1 MDILLCYANFN
12 TILKQS
18 LKFLL
23 KMVIN
28 INIEELINELA
39 KNTGK
44 SLLQK
49 EEDNNEIINLD
60 EADSSDYIRILL
72 KSLVLKHEYNNA
84 ENILFEEIKKN
95 KSEKIYKIALD
106 FYDLLMDQS
115 DDKLK
120 NGNFSREEIFQGLK
134 DVNIIFNK
142 ESLTTI

>member
-1 MDILLCYANFN
+1 
-12 TILKQS
+12 
-18 LKFLL
+18 
-23 KMVIN
+23 MVIN

-72 KSLVLKHEYNNA
+72 KSLVLKHEYNKA

-95 KSEKIYKIALD
+95 KSEKIYKIALN

-134 DVNIIFNK
+134 DVNIIFNR
-142 ESLTTI
+142 ESLTTM

>member
-1 MDILLCYANFN
+1 
-12 TILKQS
+12 
-18 LKFLL
+18 
-23 KMVIN
+23 MVIN

-72 KSLVLKHEYNNA
+72 KSLVLKHEYNKA

-120 NGNFSREEIFQGLK
+120 NGNFLREEIFQGLK

>member
-1 MDILLCYANFN
+1 
-12 TILKQS
+12 
-18 LKFLL
+18 
-23 KMVIN
+23 MVIN

-49 EEDNNEIINLD
+49 EEDDNEIINLD

-72 KSLVLKHEYNNA
+72 KSLVLKHEYNKA

>member
-1 MDILLCYANFN
+1 
-12 TILKQS
+12 
-18 LKFLL
+18 
-23 KMVIN
+23 MVIN
-28 INIEELINELA
+28 INIEKLINKLA

-49 EEDNNEIINLD
+49 EEDNNEIINVD
-60 EADSSDYIRILL
+60 EADSSDYIRILS
-72 KSLVLKHEYNNA
+72 KSLVLKHEYNKA

>member
-28 INIEELINELA
+28 INIEELINELV

-60 EADSSDYIRILL
+60 EVDSSDYIWILL
-72 KSLVLKHEYNNA
+72 KSLVLKHEYNKA
-84 ENILFEEIKKN
+84 ENILFEEIKKRD
-95 KSEKIYKIALD
+95 Y
-106 FYDLLMDQS
+106 
-115 DDKLK
+115 
-120 NGNFSREEIFQGLK
+120 
-134 DVNIIFNK
+134 
-142 ESLTTI
+142 

>member
-1 MDILLCYANFN
+1 
-12 TILKQS
+12 
-18 LKFLL
+18 
-23 KMVIN
+23 MVIN

-84 ENILFEEIKKN
+84 EYILFEEIKKN

-106 FYDLLMDQS
+106 FYYLLMDQS

>member
-1 MDILLCYANFN
+1 
-12 TILKQS
+12 
-18 LKFLL
+18 
-23 KMVIN
+23 MVIN

>member
-1 MDILLCYANFN
+1 
-12 TILKQS
+12 
-18 LKFLL
+18 
-23 KMVIN
+23 MVIN

-72 KSLVLKHEYNNA
+72 KSLVLKHEYNKA

-120 NGNFSREEIFQGLK
+120 NGNFSREEIFHSLK

>member
-1 MDILLCYANFN
+1 
-12 TILKQS
+12 
-18 LKFLL
+18 
-23 KMVIN
+23 MVIN

-72 KSLVLKHEYNNA
+72 KSLVLKHEYNKA

-95 KSEKIYKIALD
+95 KSEKIYKIALN

-120 NGNFSREEIFQGLK
+120 NGNFLREEIFQGLK

>member
-1 MDILLCYANFN
+1 
-12 TILKQS
+12 
-18 LKFLL
+18 
-23 KMVIN
+23 MVIN

-72 KSLVLKHEYNNA
+72 KSLVLKHEYNKA

-106 FYDLLMDQS
+106 FYDLLMYQS

>member
-1 MDILLCYANFN
+1 
-12 TILKQS
+12 
-18 LKFLL
+18 
-23 KMVIN
+23 MVIN

-72 KSLVLKHEYNNA
+72 KSLVLKHEYNKA

-95 KSEKIYKIALD
+95 KSEKIYKIVLD

>member
-1 MDILLCYANFN
+1 M
-12 TILKQS
+12 
-18 LKFLL
+18 
-23 KMVIN
+23 IN

-72 KSLVLKHEYNNA
+72 KSLVLKHEYNKA

>member
-1 MDILLCYANFN
+1 
-12 TILKQS
+12 
-18 LKFLL
+18 
-23 KMVIN
+23 MVIN

-72 KSLVLKHEYNNA
+72 KSLVLKHEYNKT

-106 FYDLLMDQS
+106 FYYLLMDQS

>member
-1 MDILLCYANFN
+1 
-12 TILKQS
+12 
-18 LKFLL
+18 
-23 KMVIN
+23 MVIN
-28 INIEELINELA
+28 INIEELINELV

-106 FYDLLMDQS
+106 FYYLLMDQS

>member
-1 MDILLCYANFN
+1 
-12 TILKQS
+12 
-18 LKFLL
+18 
-23 KMVIN
+23 MVIN
-28 INIEELINELA
+28 INIEELINELV

-49 EEDNNEIINLD
+49 EEDNNKIINLD

-72 KSLVLKHEYNNA
+72 KSLVLKHEYNKA

-106 FYDLLMDQS
+106 FYYLLMDQS

>member
-1 MDILLCYANFN
+1 
-12 TILKQS
+12 
-18 LKFLL
+18 
-23 KMVIN
+23 MVIN

-72 KSLVLKHEYNNA
+72 KSLVLKHEYNKA

-134 DVNIIFNK
+134 DVNIIFNR
-142 ESLTTI
+142 ESLTTM

>member
-1 MDILLCYANFN
+1 
-12 TILKQS
+12 
-18 LKFLL
+18 
-23 KMVIN
+23 MVIN
-28 INIEELINELA
+28 INIEELINELV

-142 ESLTTI
+142 ESLITI

>member
-1 MDILLCYANFN
+1 
-12 TILKQS
+12 
-18 LKFLL
+18 
-23 KMVIN
+23 MVIN

-72 KSLVLKHEYNNA
+72 KSLVLKHEYNKA

-95 KSEKIYKIALD
+95 KSEKIYKIALN

-120 NGNFSREEIFQGLK
+120 NGNFLRQEIFQGLK
-134 DVNIIFNK
+134 DVNIIFNR
-142 ESLTTI
+142 ESLTTM

>member
-1 MDILLCYANFN
+1 
-12 TILKQS
+12 
-18 LKFLL
+18 
-23 KMVIN
+23 MVIN
-28 INIEELINELA
+28 INIEELINELV

-60 EADSSDYIRILL
+60 EVDSSDYIWILL
-72 KSLVLKHEYNNA
+72 KSPVLKHEYNKA

>member
-1 MDILLCYANFN
+1 
-12 TILKQS
+12 
-18 LKFLL
+18 
-23 KMVIN
+23 MVIN

-60 EADSSDYIRILL
+60 ETDSSDYIRILL
-72 KSLVLKHEYNNA
+72 KSLVLKHEYNKA

>member
-1 MDILLCYANFN
+1 
-12 TILKQS
+12 
-18 LKFLL
+18 
-23 KMVIN
+23 MVIN

-39 KNTGK
+39 KNIGK

-72 KSLVLKHEYNNA
+72 KSLVLKHEYNKA

-95 KSEKIYKIALD
+95 KSEKIYKIALN

-120 NGNFSREEIFQGLK
+120 NGNFLREEIFQGLK
-134 DVNIIFNK
+134 DVNIIFNR
-142 ESLTTI
+142 ESLTTM

>member
-1 MDILLCYANFN
+1 
-12 TILKQS
+12 
-18 LKFLL
+18 
-23 KMVIN
+23 MVIN
-28 INIEELINELA
+28 INIEELINELV

-72 KSLVLKHEYNNA
+72 KSLVLKHEYNKA

-120 NGNFSREEIFQGLK
+120 NGNFLREEIFQGLK
-134 DVNIIFNK
+134 DVNIIFNR
-142 ESLTTI
+142 ESLTTM

>member
-1 MDILLCYANFN
+1 
-12 TILKQS
+12 
-18 LKFLL
+18 
-23 KMVIN
+23 MVIN

-72 KSLVLKHEYNNA
+72 KSLVLKHEYNKA

-95 KSEKIYKIALD
+95 KSEKIYKIALN

-142 ESLTTI
+142 ESLITI

>member
-1 MDILLCYANFN
+1 
-12 TILKQS
+12 
-18 LKFLL
+18 
-23 KMVIN
+23 MVIN

-49 EEDNNEIINLD
+49 EEDNNKIINLD

-72 KSLVLKHEYNNA
+72 KSLVLKHEYNKA

>member
-1 MDILLCYANFN
+1 M
-12 TILKQS
+12 
-18 LKFLL
+18 
-23 KMVIN
+23 IN

-84 ENILFEEIKKN
+84 ENILF
-95 KSEKIYKIALD
+95 
-106 FYDLLMDQS
+106 
-115 DDKLK
+115 
-120 NGNFSREEIFQGLK
+120 
-134 DVNIIFNK
+134 
-142 ESLTTI
+142 

>member
-1 MDILLCYANFN
+1 
-12 TILKQS
+12 
-18 LKFLL
+18 
-23 KMVIN
+23 MVIN
-28 INIEELINELA
+28 INIEELINELV

-60 EADSSDYIRILL
+60 EVDSSDYIWILL
-72 KSLVLKHEYNNA
+72 KSPVLKHEYNKA

-106 FYDLLMDQS
+106 FYDLLMEQS

>member
-72 KSLVLKHEYNNA
+72 KSLVLKHEYNKA

-106 FYDLLMDQS
+106 FYYLLMDQS

>member
-1 MDILLCYANFN
+1 
-12 TILKQS
+12 
-18 LKFLL
+18 
-23 KMVIN
+23 MVIN
-28 INIEELINELA
+28 INIEELINELV

-72 KSLVLKHEYNNA
+72 KSLVLKHEYNKA

-95 KSEKIYKIALD
+95 KSEKIYKIALN

-120 NGNFSREEIFQGLK
+120 NGNFLREEIFQALK
-134 DVNIIFNK
+134 DVNIIFNR
-142 ESLTTI
+142 ESLTTM

>member
-1 MDILLCYANFN
+1 
-12 TILKQS
+12 
-18 LKFLL
+18 
-23 KMVIN
+23 MVIN

-72 KSLVLKHEYNNA
+72 KSLVLKHEYNKA

>member
-1 MDILLCYANFN
+1 MRYYF
-12 TILKQS
+12 
-18 LKFLL
+18 
-23 KMVIN
+23 
-28 INIEELINELA
+28 IEGVFELA

-72 KSLVLKHEYNNA
+72 KSLVLKHEYNKA

-106 FYDLLMDQS
+106 FYYLLMDQS

>member
-1 MDILLCYANFN
+1 
-12 TILKQS
+12 
-18 LKFLL
+18 
-23 KMVIN
+23 MVIN
-28 INIEELINELA
+28 INIEELVNELA

-72 KSLVLKHEYNNA
+72 KSLVLKHEYNKA

>member
-1 MDILLCYANFN
+1 
-12 TILKQS
+12 
-18 LKFLL
+18 
-23 KMVIN
+23 MVIN

-72 KSLVLKHEYNNA
+72 KSLVLKHEYNKA

-106 FYDLLMDQS
+106 FYYLLMDQS

-142 ESLTTI
+142 ETLTTI

>member
-1 MDILLCYANFN
+1 
-12 TILKQS
+12 
-18 LKFLL
+18 
-23 KMVIN
+23 MVIN

-72 KSLVLKHEYNNA
+72 KSLVLKHEYNKA

-95 KSEKIYKIALD
+95 KSEKIYKIALN

>member
-1 MDILLCYANFN
+1 
-12 TILKQS
+12 
-18 LKFLL
+18 
-23 KMVIN
+23 MVIN

-60 EADSSDYIRILL
+60 EADSSDYIRILV
-72 KSLVLKHEYNNA
+72 KSLVLKHEYNKA